1 MSRKLTNAAYF
12 EWEEDKH
19 PRGEGGRWASSG
31 GESGGTATAEPT
43 AKGKGGKSK
52 DEAGGSS
59 DAVAKA
65 YQFFSPNVA
74 ENMNFQEAH
83 TALKSTN
90 QAHFKTI
97 SNDILKT
104 VGLGNNK
111 AHDAIGDWS
120 DGAENSVVQEINNPK
135 DFDTVKYAASWMGR
149 LAKQKAVLAFMG
161 DKNGKDSVYETELPE
176 KDVQKLRSVLSEKGI
191 AFRSIIPT
199 AKGHRVI
206 VFDEG
211 GAIRNNMAAVG
222 DHYDAE
228 IHETK
233 GRGEFIGSGTRTG
246 ADKAYREVIDQHEK
260 DPVRAK
266 YKPQGAHFDWRS
278 ADGEALDRREIIL
291 FNGEPQ
297 PRSWAVAEMEQV
309 GVPQSF
315 IQKVMDEAV
324 KWDGTPRKKKI

>member
-1 MSRKLTNAAYF
+1 MSRKQKTAARF
-12 EWEEDKH
+12 EWDESKH
-19 PRGEGGRWASSG
+19 PRGEKGRFGSG
-31 GESGGTATAEPT
+31 GGGTATEEAP

-52 DEAGGSS
+52 DEAAGPK
-59 DAVAKA
+59 DAVERA

-83 TALKSTN
+83 AALKSTN

-97 SNDILKT
+97 SNDILKQ
-104 VGLGNNK
+104 VGLGKSK

-120 DGAENSVVQEINNPK
+120 DGAENSVVQEIHNPK
-135 DFDTVKYAASWMGR
+135 DFDTVKYAAAWMGR
-149 LAKQKAVLAFMG
+149 MAKQKAVLAFMQ
-161 DKNGKDSVYETELPE
+161 DKDGKDSVYETELPE
-176 KDVQKLRSVLSEKGI
+176 KDVQKLRSVLSEKGV

-211 GAIRNNMAAVG
+211 GSIRNNMAAVG

-266 YKPQGAHFDWRS
+266 YQPKGAHFDWRS
-278 ADGEALDRREIIL
+278 TDGQVIDRAELVL

-297 PRSWAVAEMEQV
+297 PRSWAVAEMEQA
-309 GVPQSF
+309 GVPQTF
-315 IQKVMDEAV
+315 IQQVMDEAK
-324 KWDGTPRKKKI
+324 KWDGKPRKKKI